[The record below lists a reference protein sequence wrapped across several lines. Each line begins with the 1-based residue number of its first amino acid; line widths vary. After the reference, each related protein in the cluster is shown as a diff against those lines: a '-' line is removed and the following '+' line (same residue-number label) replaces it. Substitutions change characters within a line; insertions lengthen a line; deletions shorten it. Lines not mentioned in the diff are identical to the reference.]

1 MIRFWSVPGEEATE
15 ADSPCR
21 GGFEYPSPL
30 VFVSAAHDSSCPW
43 SITDMFHCHKVAVAR
58 VGRALVEGGAS
69 MFANE
74 FHRVR

>member
-15 ADSPCR
+15 VGPSCR

-30 VFVSAAHDSSCPW
+30 ASVSAAHDFSRPW
-43 SITDMFHCHKVAVAR
+43 PVTDMFHCHKVAVAR
-58 VGRALVEGGAS
+58 AGRALAEGGES

-74 FHRVR
+74 CNRVG